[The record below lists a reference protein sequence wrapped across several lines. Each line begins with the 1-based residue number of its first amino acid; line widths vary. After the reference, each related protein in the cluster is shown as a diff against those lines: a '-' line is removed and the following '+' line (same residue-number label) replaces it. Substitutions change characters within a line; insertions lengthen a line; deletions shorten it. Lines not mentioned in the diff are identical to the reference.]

1 MCENKEI
8 SEFNWLR
15 QEVLQ
20 FRDFI
25 DRKQREMHLLRLQL
39 IITIYGSYYPL
50 AERERLIALKN
61 FLISNGYALTRLVE
75 DYPQNT
81 LVNRLFRS
89 REQRASTKSEYCL
102 EFSDVNFFVFTH
114 AGKCQGVSAELA
126 YCRNSPNMIDRR
138 WRSVVFDEII
148 DGRQATSFLDRGAVY
163 PALREVKRISF
174 KNDKALLALALKVA
188 NEFLFLL
195 YPYLTQRAQIK
206 GAAIGNHAFLK

>member
-1 MCENKEI
+1 
-8 SEFNWLR
+8 
-15 QEVLQ
+15 
-20 FRDFI
+20 
-25 DRKQREMHLLRLQL
+25 
-39 IITIYGSYYPL
+39 
-50 AERERLIALKN
+50 
-61 FLISNGYALTRLVE
+61 
-75 DYPQNT
+75 
-81 LVNRLFRS
+81 
-89 REQRASTKSEYCL
+89 
-102 EFSDVNFFVFTH
+102 
-114 AGKCQGVSAELA
+114 
-126 YCRNSPNMIDRR
+126 MIDRR